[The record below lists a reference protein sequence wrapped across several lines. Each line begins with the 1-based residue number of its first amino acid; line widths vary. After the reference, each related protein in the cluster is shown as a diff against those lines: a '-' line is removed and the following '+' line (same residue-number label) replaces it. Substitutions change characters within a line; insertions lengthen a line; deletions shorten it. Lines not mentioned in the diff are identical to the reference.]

1 MQEHDQVQVTEGT
14 LVEAPID
21 HESLDKS
28 QESQKE
34 PDNEIRARIIRNA
47 KKASKPDI
55 NVKEETKAPEEP
67 RNAMKAALEKVKQI
81 KQNYENQLEKT
92 HAGGEISIVEIPVEA
107 PTEAKKDN
115 DQLIGDSMSQ
125 SSQSEEN
132 QEKLHVTDI
141 SKYKST
147 GDMSIKIS

>member
-1 MQEHDQVQVTEGT
+1 MTEGT

-47 KKASKPDI
+47 KKAPKPDI
-55 NVKEETKAPEEP
+55 KVKEEIKAPEEP

-81 KQNYENQLEKT
+81 EQKYENQLEET
-92 HAGGEISIVEIPVEA
+92 HAGGEISIVEEPIVAPVVGL
-107 PTEAKKDN
+107 KDGN
-115 DQLIGDSMSQ
+115 ELIDESMS
-125 SSQSEEN
+125 
-132 QEKLHVTDI
+132 
-141 SKYKST
+141 
-147 GDMSIKIS
+147 